1 MLPLSDVRAGGS
13 GRRRSGFVLLLALL
27 LFVPLNRPAAAGSA
41 RVKDLATIAG
51 VRDNQLIGYGLVVG
65 LDGTG
70 DKGRTGFTQQTI
82 ANMLEG
88 LGLSLSADAVKVKNV
103 AAVIITATLP
113 AYAQPGGRVDVVV
126 SSLGDATDLKGGTLV
141 QTPLRG
147 ADGDVYA
154 VAQGPLSVGGFQAE
168 GAGGTSVQRNHV
180 TVGRIPGGAIVE
192 RDVPTSFM
200 EAGNLQVMLREPD
213 FTTASRMARAI
224 NATLGAP
231 VAMAVNP
238 GIVAVFNPDSTA
250 NPVEFVSRVEQ
261 VEVVPEEFARVVINE
276 RTGTIVAGS
285 NVSLGEV
292 AISHGNLD
300 IEVST
305 KYDVSQPPPFSK
317 GSTETNPDTEVKATE
332 GKGNVIILNEAATIQ
347 DVARALNAV
356 GASPRDIIS
365 IFQAIKAAGALRAEL
380 VIL

>member
-1 MLPLSDVRAGGS
+1 MRSSNPMFRGVPALSRL
-13 GRRRSGFVLLLALL
+13 FLVLVLAILAA
-27 LFVPLNRPAAAGSA
+27 RPATAGTA

-51 VRDNQLIGYGLVVG
+51 VRDNQLVGYGLVVG

-103 AAVIITATLP
+103 AAVVVTATLP
-113 AYAQPGGRVDVVV
+113 AYAQPGGQIDVVV
-126 SSLGDATDLKGGTLV
+126 NSIGDATDLKGGTLV

-147 ADGDVYA
+147 ADGEVYA
-154 VAQGPLSVGGFQAE
+154 VGQGPLSVGGFNVE
-168 GAGGTSVQRNHV
+168 GAGGSSVQRNHV
-180 TVGRIPGGAIVE
+180 TVGRIPNGAIVE
-192 RDVPTSFM
+192 REVPTSFM

-224 NATLGAP
+224 NQTLGVP
-231 VAMAVNP
+231 VAMALNP
-238 GIVAVFNPDSTA
+238 GIVSVYNPDSTA
-250 NPVEFVSRVEQ
+250 NAVDFVSRLEQ
-261 VEVVPEEFARVVINE
+261 VEVSPEEFARVIINE

-285 NVSLGEV
+285 RVSIGEV

-305 KYDVSQPPPFSK
+305 QFDVSQPDPLSK
-317 GSTETNPDTEVKATE
+317 GQTEVTPDTQVEAKE
-332 GKGNVIILNEAATIQ
+332 GKGNVIVVPDATTIQ

-380 VIL
+380 VIM

>member
-1 MLPLSDVRAGGS
+1 MRPSNPLSHVAPALPRLFLV
-13 GRRRSGFVLLLALL
+13 FVLAILAA
-27 LFVPLNRPAAAGSA
+27 RPATAGTA

-51 VRDNQLIGYGLVVG
+51 VRDNQLVGYGLVVG

-103 AAVIITATLP
+103 AAVVVTATLP
-113 AYAQPGGRVDVVV
+113 AYAQPGGQIDVVV
-126 SSLGDATDLKGGTLV
+126 NSIGDATDLKGGTLV

-147 ADGDVYA
+147 ADGEVYA
-154 VAQGPLSVGGFQAE
+154 VGQGPLSVGGFNVE
-168 GAGGTSVQRNHV
+168 GAGGSSVQRNHV
-180 TVGRIPGGAIVE
+180 TVGRIPNGAIVE
-192 RDVPTSFM
+192 REVPTSFM

-224 NATLGAP
+224 NATLGSP
-231 VAMAVNP
+231 VALALNP
-238 GIVAVFNPDSTA
+238 GIVSVYNPDSTA
-250 NPVEFVSRVEQ
+250 NAVDFVSRLEQ
-261 VEVVPEEFARVVINE
+261 VEVSPEEFARVIINE

-285 NVSLGEV
+285 RVSIGEV

-305 KYDVSQPPPFSK
+305 KFDVSQPDPLSK
-317 GSTETNPDTEVKATE
+317 GQTEVTPDTEVQAKE
-332 GKGNVIILNEAATIQ
+332 GKGNVIVVPDATTIQ

-380 VIL
+380 VIM

>member
-1 MLPLSDVRAGGS
+1 MRTANSMLRAAPALP
-13 GRRRSGFVLLLALL
+13 RLFLVLVLAILAA
-27 LFVPLNRPAAAGSA
+27 RPATAGTA

-51 VRDNQLIGYGLVVG
+51 VRDNQLVGYGLVVG

-88 LGLSLSADAVKVKNV
+88 LGLSLSAEAVKVKNV
-103 AAVIITATLP
+103 AAVVVTATLP
-113 AYAQPGGRVDVVV
+113 AYAQPGGQIDVVV
-126 SSLGDATDLKGGTLV
+126 NSIGDATDLKGGTLV

-147 ADGDVYA
+147 ADGEVYA
-154 VAQGPLSVGGFQAE
+154 VGQGPLSVGGFNVE
-168 GAGGTSVQRNHV
+168 GAGGSSVQRNHV
-180 TVGRIPGGAIVE
+180 TVGRIPNGAIVE
-192 RDVPTSFM
+192 REVPTSFM

-224 NATLGAP
+224 NSTLGAP
-231 VAMAVNP
+231 VAMALNP
-238 GIVAVFNPDSTA
+238 GIVSVYNPDSTA
-250 NPVEFVSRVEQ
+250 NAVDFVSRLEQ
-261 VEVVPEEFARVVINE
+261 VEVSPEEFARVIINE

-285 NVSLGEV
+285 RVSIGEV

-305 KYDVSQPPPFSK
+305 KFDVSQPDPLSK
-317 GSTETNPDTEVKATE
+317 GQTEVTPDTQVQAKE
-332 GKGNVIILNEAATIQ
+332 GRGNVIVVPDATTIQ

-380 VIL
+380 VIM

>member
-1 MLPLSDVRAGGS
+1 MRLLPLFTRPASAPRL
-13 GRRRSGFVLLLALL
+13 FLLLVLAILAA
-27 LFVPLNRPAAAGSA
+27 RPATAGTA

-51 VRDNQLIGYGLVVG
+51 VRDNQLTGYGLVVG

-103 AAVIITATLP
+103 AAVVITATLP
-113 AYAQPGGRVDVVV
+113 AYSQPGGRIDVVV
-126 SSLGDATDLKGGTLV
+126 NSIGDATDLKGGTLV

-147 ADGDVYA
+147 ADGEVYA
-154 VAQGPLSVGGFQAE
+154 VAQGPLSVGGFNVE

-180 TVGRIPGGAIVE
+180 TVGRIPNGAIVE
-192 RDVPTSFM
+192 REVPTSFM
-200 EAGNLQVMLREPD
+200 EAGNLQVSLREPD

-224 NATLGAP
+224 NSALGAP
-231 VAMAVNP
+231 VALALSP
-238 GIVAVFNPDSTA
+238 GTISVYNPDSTA
-250 NPVEFVSRVEQ
+250 NAVDFVSRLEQ
-261 VEVVPEEFARVVINE
+261 VEVSPEEFARVIINE

-285 NVSLGEV
+285 HVSIGEV

-305 KYDVSQPPPFSK
+305 KFDVSQPPPLSK
-317 GSTETNPDTEVKATE
+317 GETEVQPNTDVQAKE
-332 GKGNVIILNEAATIQ
+332 GKGNVIVVPDATTIQ

-365 IFQAIKAAGALRAEL
+365 IFQAIKAAGALRADL
-380 VIL
+380 VIM